1 MMSDSKLTIEQR
13 KEKAKA
19 ELEVLQKKLEASV
32 KELKDKIEYRAHP
45 KKLVSKHPFLIL
57 GAALLGGFILAG
69 SRKKRKNKF
78 SDDNVEAPVNI
89 SYGPTMKDM
98 LMLQIKR
105 IIAEK
110 GFNYA
115 MDVVENVV
123 KKKMEEK
130 GQSES

>member
-1 MMSDSKLTIEQR
+1 MSDSKLTIEQR

-19 ELEVLQKKLEASV
+19 ELEVLQSKLEASV
-32 KELKDKIEYRAHP
+32 KELKGKIEYSIHP
-45 KKLVSKHPFLIL
+45 KKLVSKRPFLVL
-57 GAALLGGFILAG
+57 GAALLVGFILAG
-69 SRKKRKNKF
+69 SRKKRKTKL
-78 SDDNVEAPVNI
+78 SEENVEAPVNI
-89 SYGPTMKDM
+89 SYGPSMKDM
-98 LMLQIKR
+98 LILQVKR